1 MQFNDLGKQWQTIR
15 EVVLEKIDKVGHEGS
30 YINGKSVT
38 EFEQQ
43 FAEYFDSKYA
53 IGVSNGTDGL
63 KLALQTYDLKSSDL
77 VIIPANT
84 FIADYLAVKNLPGDK
99 PKIALIDQNEYFT
112 IDVDSLESFLEKWRT
127 VYGKIV
133 VIPVHLYGQACD
145 MDKIV
150 ELSKKYNFGILED
163 CSQSHETRY
172 KGNHLGSYGDMAVYS
187 LYPGKNLGA
196 AGDAGIITTN
206 SEDLNIRLRS
216 LRNYGSKVKYYYDE
230 LGNNHR
236 LDSMQAIVLSEKL
249 NHLHSW
255 TMTKNEIVTRFLN
268 EMNNDK
274 VTLPKLHQDCTTHSY
289 HIFCVMV
296 DDRQSFE
303 KHMTSNGITTIIH
316 YPIPIHKTSIF
327 DSSVDIVYSSKI
339 TDEWADKIVSLPIHP
354 FLTTEEVDL
363 IINSVNS
370 F

>member
-15 EVVLEKIDKVGHEGS
+15 ESVIEKIDKLGNEGS

-43 FAEYFDSKYA
+43 FAEYFDVKYA

-63 KLALQTYDLKSSDL
+63 KLALQTYDLKSNDL

-84 FIADYLAVKNLPGDK
+84 FIADYLAVKNLPSDN
-99 PKIALIDQNEYFT
+99 PKIALIDQDEYYT
-112 IDVDSLESFLEKWRT
+112 IDVVSLESFLEKCRNI
-127 VYGKIV
+127 YGKVV
-133 VIPVHLYGQACD
+133 VIPVHLYGQSCY

-150 ELSKKYNFGILED
+150 ELSKKYNFSILED

-172 KGNHLGSYGDMAVYS
+172 KGKHLGSYGDMAVYS

-206 SEDLNIRLRS
+206 SEELNKRLRS
-216 LRNYGSKVKYYYDE
+216 IRNYGSSVKYHYDE
-230 LGNNHR
+230 IGNNHR
-236 LDSMQAIVLSEKL
+236 LDSIQAIVLSEKL
-249 NHLHSW
+249 KHLNSW
-255 TMTKNEIVTRFLN
+255 TITKNQIVSRFLN

-274 VTLPKLHQDCTTHSY
+274 VILPKKSDDCTLHSY
-289 HIFCVMV
+289 HIFCVRV
-296 DDRQSFE
+296 EDRITFE
-303 KHMTSNGITTIIH
+303 KHMASNGVTTIIH
-316 YPIPIHKTSIF
+316 YPIPIHKTKIF
-327 DSSVDIVYSSKI
+327 DSSIDIVYSSKI
-339 TDEWADKIVSLPIHP
+339 TDDWADKIVSLPIHP